1 MFSQETIFKLF
12 RSQFSINCG
21 QSLWSNQRPMGLERT
36 FQEEVKTGLDIKRA
50 NNILSIV
57 KKTVRPGSKILWVW
71 LTRQSCR
78 ELNVLCQFICQPSW
92 VHVPAKLIEECS
104 EQDSHRKE
112 QGSISVT
119 KALTPAYIMLFSS
132 GVLILRRY
140 SKGKE
145 ASRG

>member
-1 MFSQETIFKLF
+1 MFSQEAIFKLF

-21 QSLWSNQRPMGLERT
+21 QSLWSNQRPMGLERR

-57 KKTVRPGSKILWVW
+57 KKTARPGSKILWVW

-92 VHVPAKLIEECS
+92 VVPAKLIE
-104 EQDSHRKE
+104 DSHRKE

-119 KALTPAYIMLFSS
+119 KALTPAYIICYFPL
-132 GVLILRRY
+132 
-140 SKGKE
+140 E
-145 ASRG
+145 C